1 MNTRA
6 SSQFGADHMFTCL
19 YIKVVLGVVA
29 AAQRMRVA
37 WVTAFCVENA
47 ATPREQRTYLWHL

>member
-1 MNTRA
+1 
-6 SSQFGADHMFTCL
+6 MFTCL

-47 ATPREQRTYLWHL
+47 ATHSERTSHWHLSLNV